1 MIHKSYLVT
10 GGADFIGS
18 ALARKLVDLGH
29 SVIIIDNLSTGFRKN
44 ISERATFIEGDCSDK
59 KVIAKLENAQFDAI
73 FHIAGQSSGEISFEN
88 PIYDLNANTL
98 STLLLLKY
106 AKEYHCK
113 KFIYAST
120 MSVYGD
126 QPDSPVK
133 ESAKNNPLSFYAIG
147 KIASENY
154 MKLFVDFGMT
164 NTALRLFNTY
174 GPGQNMEN
182 LNQGMVSIFLEQA
195 FSSKRIII
203 KGDKNRFR
211 DYVFIDDVVDAFIK
225 AEAFDDDKYRVIN
238 IGTGIRTT
246 VNELLG
252 KMISMLPYEITVKF
266 VESTLGDIH
275 GIYADVSLANSSL
288 DWVYTHNIDEGLKLM
303 LNWRKGK

>member
-1 MIHKSYLVT
+1 
-10 GGADFIGS
+10 
-18 ALARKLVDLGH
+18 
-29 SVIIIDNLSTGFRKN
+29 
-44 ISERATFIEGDCSDK
+44 
-59 KVIAKLENAQFDAI
+59 VIAKLENAQFDAI